1 MKINYSSLL
10 KKKNEKPDVTGTITD
25 PGEVKLA
32 APWITY
38 KKYIDMFFG
47 KDPEIKILFNEEEPE
62 LKLVVSNPSKAY
74 ALSKMLSSYKEFGNV
89 RLNISVENAK
99 EEMTSEALLL
109 AAFENNPILEKVRSY
124 KTPFGDVSYAL
135 FKKEV
140 VQFYNDEMSS
150 IEGLKSTLYEDM
162 AREVFENLN
171 IYFCTNPEENKD
183 EES

>member
-10 KKKNEKPDVTGTITD
+10 KKKNEKSDATGTFTK

-74 ALSKMLSSYKEFGNV
+74 ALSKMLPSYKEFGNV

-109 AAFENNPILEKVRSY
+109 AAFKGNHILENVRTY

-162 AREVFENLN
+162 TREVFENLN